1 MLIDEMRDCLSRK
14 LQHFL
19 NTVLIPHPKI
29 GLGKIEVLLLFNS
42 PLMKDRTFTVHM
54 T

>member
-1 MLIDEMRDCLSRK
+1 MRDYLSRK

-19 NTVLIPHPKI
+19 NLVLIPHPKI
-29 GLGKIEVLLLFNS
+29 GLGKTEVLLLFNS
-42 PLMKDRTFTVHM
+42 PFMKDRTFTVNV